1 MIIYSLLLRGAPCQ
15 GKTRR
20 ADWIELLSE
29 YVVRR
34 GDYQSYSAYLHVVAD
49 QAILT
54 NSWAINYV
62 ANVVSYVAGLASTLD
77 EKVALTNYTT
87 TGLKQLPG
95 LVYTPGQLDSL
106 THARINVLR
115 SKGQGKSPALL
126 HDATVATDASDYTQ
140 VLRMRIKG
148 LVVATMLA
156 IGDPFIGKS
165 SIDGLQLTSM
175 KTALDNG
182 LSELSKRGYVSSPS
196 VRISNTQADSVIG
209 HASLYLKFHPADQ
222 LVQLDAF
229 VGLRPGLFV
238 LPEAKR
244 LAPTRQS
251 RPQST
256 ASFAVPP
263 CCCVLLSAAIWS
275 EPIGPAATARVLRRC
290 PGSPP
295 G

>member
-1 MIIYSLLLRGAPCQ
+1 
-15 GKTRR
+15 
-20 ADWIELLSE
+20 
-29 YVVRR
+29 
-34 GDYQSYSAYLHVVAD
+34 
-49 QAILT
+49 
-54 NSWAINYV
+54 
-62 ANVVSYVAGLASTLD
+62 VVSYVAGLASTLD

-196 VRISNTQADSVIG
+196 VRISTTQADSVIG

-222 LVQLDAF
+222 LVQLNAF
-229 VGLRPGLFV
+229 VGLVRTRSLRP
-238 LPEAKR
+238 A
-244 LAPTRQS
+244 
-251 RPQST
+251 
-256 ASFAVPP
+256 
-263 CCCVLLSAAIWS
+263 
-275 EPIGPAATARVLRRC
+275 
-290 PGSPP
+290 GS
-295 G
+295 